1 MMRRC
6 LTAGLVASAAG
17 YTLSPGAKSAAGA
30 HVKALEVKMAHVV
43 ALDFDGVL
51 CDSEPELTRTAW
63 RTCVALWPEVMER
76 AADTATETPWK
87 AGARRAW
94 TGGQGWEPLAGN
106 GADNMP
112 NWLAAKMR
120 LLRPALET
128 GFESA
133 LMMRLCVDEAL
144 MSADSQRAQRPLTP
158 GEITA
163 NWGPE
168 LLDTLLVRYGVRRD
182 ECIEAYARTRDAWLE
197 EDLESWLEANA
208 FYEGAIEAL
217 RAVVEAESTE
227 VYIVTTKQR
236 RFAQA
241 LLSDAGIELD
251 DDRIFGL
258 GSGPKAAT
266 LALLQDRHPDAT
278 ISFVE
283 DKIET
288 LRTVAND
295 LNLFSVGLYFAE
307 WGYSTAEQKALSA
320 SMPRVKSL
328 SVDSDLTLALSAPN
342 E

>member
-1 MMRRC
+1 MRRC

-258 GSGPKAAT
+258 GSGPKRGSRCSRIAIRTRRSRSWRTRSRRCAQWRTT
-266 LALLQDRHPDAT
+266 L
-278 ISFVE
+278 IS
-283 DKIET
+283 
-288 LRTVAND
+288 
-295 LNLFSVGLYFAE
+295 SP
-307 WGYSTAEQKALSA
+307 SA
-320 SMPRVKSL
+320 CTSRSGVTRPQSRRPSQRPCRA
-328 SVDSDLTLALSAPN
+328 SNRSAWTPI
-342 E
+342 